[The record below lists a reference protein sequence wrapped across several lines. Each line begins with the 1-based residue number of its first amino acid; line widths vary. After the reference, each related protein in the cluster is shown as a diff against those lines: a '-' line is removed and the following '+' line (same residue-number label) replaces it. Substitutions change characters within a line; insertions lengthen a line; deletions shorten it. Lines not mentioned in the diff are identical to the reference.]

1 MLLNRVCCS
10 TTSVIVS
17 KREFKFCFF
26 RSCSKARKLIYA
38 NYLISRVHFAFRF
51 ARTSFARN
59 SGERGGRGGGEGGR
73 QEINKIYFF
82 YHFWFIYQLIYLLP
96 YLRVIFS
103 VVKANMEEM
112 VKALYLLLKTFL
124 FFPKKLYLKIEV
136 VLERTKMEKF
146 PV

>member
-26 RSCSKARKLIYA
+26 RSCSKARELIYA
-38 NYLISRVHFAFRF
+38 NYLISLVHFAFRF
-51 ARTSFARN
+51 ARNPFARN
-59 SGERGGRGGGEGGR
+59 SGERGGRGGGGVEGGR
-73 QEINKIYFF
+73 QEKNKIYFF
-82 YHFWFIYQLIYLLP
+82 YHFWFMYQLIYLLP

-112 VKALYLLLKTFL
+112 VKALYLPLKNFSF
-124 FFPKKLYLKIEV
+124 FFPKNYILK
-136 VLERTKMEKF
+136 
-146 PV
+146 

>member
-1 MLLNRVCCS
+1 MRFTMFKTQPRELASS
-10 TTSVIVS
+10 TAWVS
-17 KREFKFCFF
+17 SSLGIKGHALRNLSGSLYEHEIAAVQLKF
-26 RSCSKARKLIYA
+26 RR
-38 NYLISRVHFAFRF
+38 
-51 ARTSFARN
+51 
-59 SGERGGRGGGEGGR
+59 ERGEGGGGVEGGR
-73 QEINKIYFF
+73 QEKNKIYFF
-82 YHFWFIYQLIYLLP
+82 YHFWFMYQLIYLLP

-112 VKALYLLLKTFL
+112 VKALYLPLKTFL